1 MCLNSATLHGIY
13 FSLTIGISTNFFGEM
28 KDIYI
33 EDATMKR
40 SYGSSFKGF

>member
-13 FSLTIGISTNFFGEM
+13 FSLTIGISKNNFGEV

-33 EDATMKR
+33 EDATTKR
-40 SYGSSFKGF
+40 SYVSSFKGF